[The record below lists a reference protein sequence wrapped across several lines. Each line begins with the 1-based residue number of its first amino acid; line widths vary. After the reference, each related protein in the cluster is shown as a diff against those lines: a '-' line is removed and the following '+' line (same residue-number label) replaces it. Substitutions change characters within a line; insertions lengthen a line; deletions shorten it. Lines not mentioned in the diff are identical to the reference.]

1 MALSA
6 LDDPQH
12 TPNDEL
18 VASVLGKA
26 FKPWSALTA
35 WLSEEIGIDLF
46 EWATAGKQYGWSLR
60 AKKKKRIIVYLIP
73 QHGSFLIGLVL
84 GDRAVAASQAVPL
97 SAPVRE
103 TIAGAR
109 KYAEGTGFRIPV
121 ATMSDLGDVK
131 TLVTI
136 KNEH

>member
-1 MALSA
+1 MTLSA
-6 LDDPQH
+6 LDDPSH
-12 TPNDEL
+12 VPSDEL

-26 FKPWSALTA
+26 IKPWAVLSA

-60 AKKKKRIIVYLIP
+60 AKKKKRTIVYLIP

-84 GDRAVAASQAVPL
+84 GDRAVAASHAVPL
-97 SAPVRE
+97 TASVRE
-103 TIAGAR
+103 TIAGAK
-109 KYAEGTGFRIPV
+109 KYAEGTGFRLPV
-121 ATMSDLGDVK
+121 ATMSDLDDVK

>member
-6 LDDPQH
+6 LDDPSH
-12 TPNDEL
+12 VPSDER

-26 FKPWSALTA
+26 FKPWSVLSA

-46 EWATAGKQYGWSLR
+46 EWAMAGKQYGWSLR
-60 AKKKKRIIVYLIP
+60 AKKKKRTIVYLIP
-73 QHGSFLIGLVL
+73 QHGSFLAGLVL
-84 GDRAVAASQAVPL
+84 GDRAVAASHAVPL
-97 SAPVRE
+97 SASVRE
-103 TIAGAR
+103 TIAGAK
-109 KYAEGTGFRIPV
+109 KYAEGTGFRLPV
-121 ATMSDLGDVK
+121 ATMSDLDDVK